1 MSVVDPTRFQI
12 RTADGATHLVG
23 LAGIRLPA
31 GELAWDQET
40 LQDFRVI
47 MDDELLYQ
55 VGYLLEKYYERW
67 LFQSISV
74 VYYFY
79 LTNGSTRTCIV
90 VNPDLIELGLH
101 KGRPSTG
108 EAFSLR

>member
-1 MSVVDPTRFQI
+1 VTALKGTQEARLRSVVDPTRFQI
-12 RTADGATHLVG
+12 RTGDGATYLVG

-55 VGYLLEKYYERW
+55 VP
-67 LFQSISV
+67 
-74 VYYFY
+74 
-79 LTNGSTRTCIV
+79 T
-90 VNPDLIELGLH
+90 
-101 KGRPSTG
+101 
-108 EAFSLR
+108 